1 MKWMVGVS
9 YVNYPISPIDEECP
23 WWGISCYFWSFII
36 LFFQRNCTTSKIAWG
51 TSMTSWIFLINW
63 RNWIIYIWD
72 TNHSFHTEKGVIF
85 FLNCYSWTTFCMLVE
100 IKRNSHIKIREKN
113 RLLTYMHG
121 PNFNEMLET
130 KENIL
135 RLTYIMKINSHW
147 NCKTIRRFN

>member
-1 MKWMVGVS
+1 MSKININEKSKWIRKYAGRTIALEKQ
-9 YVNYPISPIDEECP
+9 NYK
-23 WWGISCYFWSFII
+23 
-36 LFFQRNCTTSKIAWG
+36 TSKIARG
-51 TSMTSWIFLINW
+51 ISMTSWTFLINCRNW

-72 TNHSFHTEKGVIF
+72 TNQSFHTEKGVIF
-85 FLNCYSWTTFCMLVE
+85 FLNCYSWKTLCMLIE

-135 RLTYIMKINSHW
+135 QLTYIMKINSPW

>member
-1 MKWMVGVS
+1 LEKQ
-9 YVNYPISPIDEECP
+9 NYK
-23 WWGISCYFWSFII
+23 
-36 LFFQRNCTTSKIAWG
+36 TSKIAWG
-51 TSMTSWIFLINW
+51 TSSWTFLINW

-85 FLNCYSWTTFCMLVE
+85 FLNCYSWTTFCMLIE

-135 RLTYIMKINSHW
+135 RLTYILKINSPW

>member
-1 MKWMVGVS
+1 MTFTKILSTKSLKSIRKYADRTIVLEKQ
-9 YVNYPISPIDEECP
+9 NYK
-23 WWGISCYFWSFII
+23 
-36 LFFQRNCTTSKIAWG
+36 TSKIAM
-51 TSMTSWIFLINW
+51 SMTSWTFLINW

-72 TNHSFHTEKGVIF
+72 TNHSFHTEKGLIF
-85 FLNCYSWTTFCMLVE
+85 FLDCYSWTPFCMLIE
-100 IKRNSHIKIREKN
+100 IKRNLHSKIREKN

-135 RLTYIMKINSHW
+135 RLTYILKINSPW

>member
-1 MKWMVGVS
+1 MSKINIDQKSKSIRKYAGRTIALEKQ
-9 YVNYPISPIDEECP
+9 NYK
-23 WWGISCYFWSFII
+23 
-36 LFFQRNCTTSKIAWG
+36 TSKIAWG
-51 TSMTSWIFLINW
+51 TSMTSWTFLINW

-85 FLNCYSWTTFCMLVE
+85 FLNCYSWKTLCMLIE

-135 RLTYIMKINSHW
+135 RLTYIMKINSPW